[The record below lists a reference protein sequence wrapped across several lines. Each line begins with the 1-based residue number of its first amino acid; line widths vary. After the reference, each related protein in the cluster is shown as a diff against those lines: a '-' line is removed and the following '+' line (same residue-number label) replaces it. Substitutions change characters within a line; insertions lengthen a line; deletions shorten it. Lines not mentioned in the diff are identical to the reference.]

1 MRFLAVLFCSVIL
14 GGCGGGGNE
23 SVVSIPVPVVKAAI
37 PSPVK
42 KAATVTG
49 ANEIAIHTYQA
60 LHGQAPNNAMLI
72 EFVNQIGASDG
83 FAWAATMIEP
93 FRAMSDSEFSSL
105 VLKNLGITATSLT
118 TSTIDTSVTGAIA
131 YAAIQGALRDYFAWT
146 GVQSRGTVVIQLS
159 EIVSNLEGADVYG
172 AAAIAF
178 NAKAINDYGNI
189 ATYSVPVD
197 ISKITY
203 PDSYQTPTTLVS
215 DINTDPCNLNLNVVT
230 YPQSWLGNYPLPKV
244 VGAPLK
250 SSMSRGMNLKDI
262 MLHDNPAFIL
272 SGAPDV
278 PDGCRGD
285 LQAEFV
291 KTVAKLKSLGVDYI
305 YPPQWHWASINP
317 DGTWYIMKAEDSFG
331 PLSDADLTFLTNT
344 AHAAGIKVVMLNQIQ
359 GMVNNSSSPA
369 YQPASTL
376 ANFQKW
382 FVAYQA
388 YLNERSKFFQSIG
401 VDIWEIGCGSC
412 MFHDE
417 GDGSPEAISLFSQ
430 EYAKAVINMKANYSG
445 KTLMSTPSWLL
456 EQTDFLKVIDV
467 LGLGIWTQPFNEVQS
482 ASLTV
487 ELYKT
492 AIDNGGWSSGIS
504 YWDQFGK
511 TLMFWVGIQSRA
523 NALTLPGYLEETVCT
538 AAIGDLNPSPTACAQ
553 RDTKTDFS
561 LQAIVYEASFEK
573 LNETNLKSNIIV
585 VTGDYWET
593 ESLKPETAF
602 PNLAMSPR
610 NKPAEGI
617 LKMWFAR

>member
-1 MRFLAVLFCSVIL
+1 MSRTIKSIISNTFLITLTAFIL
-14 GGCGGGGNE
+14 HGCGGGSGTTAPAITPPVIPPV
-23 SVVSIPVPVVKAAI
+23 SVTPTVSISSSQTSVLVNEQVTINWKATDGQTCALSGDGAGNVNTTDSKTVSFGSI
-37 PSPVK
+37 GGKVITIICNGLSKSVTASATINVT
-42 KAATVTG
+42 AAT
-49 ANEIAIHTYQA
+49 
-60 LHGQAPNNAMLI
+60 
-72 EFVNQIGASDG
+72 
-83 FAWAATMIEP
+83 
-93 FRAMSDSEFSSL
+93 
-105 VLKNLGITATSLT
+105 
-118 TSTIDTSVTGAIA
+118 
-131 YAAIQGALRDYFAWT
+131 
-146 GVQSRGTVVIQLS
+146 
-159 EIVSNLEGADVYG
+159 
-172 AAAIAF
+172 
-178 NAKAINDYGNI
+178 
-189 ATYSVPVD
+189 TYSVPVD

-203 PDSYQTPTTLVS
+203 PDSYQTVTTKTS
-215 DINTDPCNLNLNVVT
+215 DINTDPCNLNLSVVT

-244 VGAPLK
+244 AGAPLK
-250 SSMSRGMNLKDI
+250 LSISRGMSLKDI

-272 SGAPDV
+272 NGAPDV
-278 PDGCRGD
+278 PNGCKGD

-291 KTVAKLKSLGVDYI
+291 KTIAKLKSLGVDYI

-382 FVAYQA
+382 FAAYQA

-401 VDIWEIGCGSC
+401 VDIWEIGCSSC

-467 LGLGIWTQPFNEVQS
+467 LGLGIWTQPFNEMQS

-487 ELYKT
+487 EAYKT

-593 ESLKPETAF
+593 ESLMPETAF

-617 LKMWFAR
+617 VKMWFAK